1 MSSTSHRKASNL
13 SIEAAQAAA
22 SSAAR
27 AEGQSK
33 GSGLHHSLGL
43 FDYFSMGF
51 SAIVG
56 TGWLM
61 LLGDWII
68 TGGGPIPAIIAFLLG
83 AFLLV
88 PFAWIYAELSAAI
101 PVSGGIVDY
110 VDMAFGHIPSFL
122 VGWFMMLGNLI
133 IVPWEALAIATY
145 ISTIWGSMP
154 QMSWLNV
161 LHYTVLGT
169 RINVIPSLIASLIAL
184 GLAALHL
191 GGTKLSAKLSQTI
204 VWILIATVIAIAGIA
219 LFHGSIDNLMPAF
232 HQVSASESGSA
243 AGESTGVTSFW
254 AGVLAV
260 LAITPSFYTGFETI
274 PQSVEEAKDDLNW
287 KRYSWPMVGSI
298 LGAATFYIIALFAF
312 SSLGPWSGFIATKL
326 PVVATFKTLVSWL
339 SIPLLIVATLSPV
352 GPLNSFFSAVAH
364 LIFEMGRRSQI
375 PHVFARVNKRTGT
388 PWVAILAV
396 GVLSVV
402 GPWLP
407 SSFLIVIMSVTA
419 FAFIIGVVMV
429 ALSCWRLRVTHP
441 DMPRPYKVPGGMVT
455 IGAAALISV
464 ALLALLVVPASPGYL
479 NAQAWSIVGTWA
491 ALGLVVFVT
500 RLSAIRRS
508 GFADA
513 SLEITTAFLRQ
524 ENTSDSSAP
533 SKE

>member
-1 MSSTSHRKASNL
+1 MTSHASPSN
-13 SIEAAQAAA
+13 
-22 SSAAR
+22 
-27 AEGQSK
+27 
-33 GSGLHHSLGL
+33 SGLHHSLGL
-43 FDYFSMGF
+43 FDYFSLGF

-68 TGGGPIPAIIAFLLG
+68 TGGGPIPAMLAFILG

-133 IVPWEALAIATY
+133 IVPWESLAIATY

-154 QMSWLNV
+154 SLSWLNSV
-161 LHYTVLGT
+161 HYTFMDT
-169 RINVIPSLIASLIAL
+169 RVNVIASLIASLIAL
-184 GLAALHL
+184 FLAALHL

-204 VWILIATVIAIAGIA
+204 VWILIATVIAIAGLA
-219 LFHGSIDNLMPAF
+219 LLNGSSDNLLPLF

-243 AGESTGVTSFW
+243 AGESTQATSF
-254 AGVLAV
+254 AVGFLAV

-274 PQSVEEAKDDLNW
+274 PQSVEEAKENLNW
-287 KRYSWPMVGSI
+287 KRYSWPMVGAI
-298 LGAATFYIIALFAF
+298 LGAAAFYMIALFAF
-312 SSLGPWSGFIATKL
+312 SSLGPWTSFIGIKL
-326 PVVATFKTLVSWL
+326 PVVATFKTLVAWL
-339 SIPLLIVATLSPV
+339 AIPLLLVATLSPV
-352 GPLNSFFSAVAH
+352 GPLNSFFSAVSH
-364 LIFEMGRRSQI
+364 LIFEMGRRAQL
-375 PHVFARVNKRTGT
+375 PQVFARIDKRTGS

-396 GVLSVV
+396 GVLSVA

-429 ALSCWRLRVTHP
+429 ALSCWKLRVSRP
-441 DMPRPYKVPGGMVT
+441 ELPRPYRVPGGMLT
-455 IGAAALISV
+455 IGVAAVISV
-464 ALLALLVVPASPGYL
+464 GLLALLVIPASPGYL

-491 ALGLVVFVT
+491 LLGFIVFLT
-500 RLSAIRRS
+500 RLSVIRRS

-513 SLEITTAFLRQ
+513 SLEIDTALHSARDDHR
-524 ENTSDSSAP
+524 DSGEHSA
-533 SKE
+533 SSEA